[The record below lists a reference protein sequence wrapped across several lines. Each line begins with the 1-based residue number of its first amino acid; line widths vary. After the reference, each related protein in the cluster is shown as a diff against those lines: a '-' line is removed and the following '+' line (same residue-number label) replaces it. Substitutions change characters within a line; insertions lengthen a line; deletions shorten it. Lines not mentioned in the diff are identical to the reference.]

1 MYYVKPIIHMNLLFP
16 SKLQSGDTVMVVAP
30 SDSLSFM
37 TSEQRGIAL
46 ERFKDLRLNVIFADN
61 VEEVDEFDSSSIQ
74 SRVSDLHQ
82 AFGNPE
88 VKAVIAAY
96 GGYNS
101 NHLLR
106 YLDWELIQNNPKIFI
121 GFSDTTALQN
131 AILAKT
137 GLVTYSGPTYARFGQ
152 ERGFDY
158 IFDYVKKV
166 FFEESSYEISPSTE
180 WSDDWWKSDQSA
192 QEFFSN
198 EGWWSIQKGEASG
211 TIVGGNICTLNLLQ
225 GTEYMPSLQDTI
237 LFIEDDDESKIGNFD
252 RDLQSL
258 IHLPDFSGVKGIVI
272 GRFQKKSE
280 VNVEQ
285 LTKQLLSK
293 QELKDIPIIANV
305 DFGHTDPI
313 ISFPIGGKI
322 SINVSENSETSN
334 LTILQH

>member
-1 MYYVKPIIHMNLLFP
+1 MNVLFP
-16 SKLQSGDTVMVVAP
+16 PKLTSGDTVMVVAP

-37 TSEQRGIAL
+37 TAEQRSIAL
-46 ERFKDLRLNVIFADN
+46 ERFRDMRLNVIFSEN
-61 VEEVDEFDSSSIQ
+61 VEEVDEFDSSSIE
-74 SRVSDLHQ
+74 SRVADLHQ
-82 AFGNPE
+82 AFGTPD

-101 NHLLR
+101 NHLLK
-106 YLDWELIQNNPKIFI
+106 YLDWKLIKSNPKIFI

-166 FFEESSYEISPSTE
+166 FFEKPSYEIFPSSE
-180 WSDDWWKSDQSA
+180 WSDDWWKSNQSSR
-192 QEFFSN
+192 EFFVN
-198 EGWWSIQKGEASG
+198 EGWWSIQKGEATG

-272 GRFQKKSE
+272 GRFQKKSG
-280 VNVEQ
+280 VTVEQ
-285 LTKQLLSK
+285 LTKQLLTK
-293 QELKDIPIIANV
+293 QELKNIPIIANV

-322 SINVSENSETSN
+322 SISVTENPESCS

>member
-1 MYYVKPIIHMNLLFP
+1 MDLLFP
-16 SKLQSGDTVMVVAP
+16 PKLTSGDTVMVVAP
-30 SDSLSFM
+30 SDSFSFM
-37 TSEQRGIAL
+37 TLEQRRIAL
-46 ERFKDLRLNVIFADN
+46 ERFKDLGLNVMFANN

-74 SRVSDLHQ
+74 SRVADLHQ
-82 AFGNPE
+82 AFGNPD

-106 YLDWELIQNNPKIFI
+106 YLDWELIKNNPKIFI

-166 FFEESSYEISPSTE
+166 FFEEAPYEITPSSE
-180 WSDDWWKSDQSA
+180 WSDDWWKSDQSTR
-192 QEFFSN
+192 EFFSN
-198 EGWWSIQKGEASG
+198 DGWWAIQKGEASG

-225 GTEYMPSLQDTI
+225 GTEYMPSLKDSI

-272 GRFQKKSE
+272 GRFQKKSD
-280 VNVEQ
+280 VTVEQ

-293 QELKDIPIIANV
+293 QELQHIPILANV

-313 ISFPIGGKI
+313 ISFPVGGKI
-322 SINVSENSETSN
+322 SISVADDPESSS